1 MANGKQELWGP
12 LYERYKNPERPHRL
26 LALDGGGIRGV
37 LTLEVLCK
45 MEKLLADATGQGDA
59 FRLCNFFDYVAGTST
74 GAIIAAGI
82 ARGMSAKALLDFYRT
97 TGPAMFDKAF
107 ILNRVR
113 YLYDSKSLAK
123 ELQKTFGEE
132 TTLFPKDL
140 RCLFLAVTRNVTTDS
155 PWPISSNPEALYNR
169 PDRKNCNLC
178 IPLWQLVRAS
188 TAAPIYFAPEVLS
201 WDRDDP
207 SQQFVFVDGGM
218 TPYNNPAFLL
228 YRMATLPAYNLGWT
242 TGENNLL
249 LISVGTGAAPTAGV
263 TAADPTQ
270 NIASNLAGL
279 PSALMYGSLVDQDIN
294 CRTVGRCVYGA
305 PIDRELGDMIPN
317 APADQ
322 DLGRAFRYA
331 RYNAEL
337 TSKALNA
344 WGLGDIDPN
353 AVSQLDS
360 VAHLADLSRIG
371 QRLGDEIKVEHFG
384 SFIKG

>member
-1 MANGKQELWGP
+1 MDDRKKELWGP
-12 LYERYKNPERPHRL
+12 LYERYQDPNRPHRM

-37 LTLEVLCK
+37 LTLEVLLK
-45 MEKLLADATGQGDA
+45 MEQLLAKATGKGDS
-59 FRLCNFFDYVAGTST
+59 FRLSQFFDYVAGTST

-82 ARGMSAKALLDFYRT
+82 ARGMSTRELLDFYKQ

-107 ILNRVR
+107 LLNRLR
-113 YLYDSKSLAK
+113 YQYDSRALAR

-155 PWPISSNPEALYNR
+155 PWPISSNPEAKYNLSAR
-169 PDRKNCNLC
+169 ADCNLC

-188 TAAPIYFAPEVLS
+188 TAAPIFFAPEVLS
-201 WDRDDP
+201 WDRNDP
-207 SQQFVFVDGGM
+207 SKQFVFVDGGM

-228 YRMATLPAYNLGWT
+228 YRMATQPAYNLGWK
-242 TGENNLL
+242 TGERNLL
-249 LISVGTGAAPTAGV
+249 LISVGTGAAPTLGL

-270 NIASNLAGL
+270 NVVSNLAGI
-279 PSALMYGSLVDQDIN
+279 PGALMYGAQVDQDIN
-294 CRTVGRCVYGA
+294 CRMVGRCVYGA
-305 PIDRELGDMIPN
+305 PIDRELGDMIPD
-317 APADQ
+317 AP
-322 DLGRAFRYA
+322 GGAFRYA

-337 TSKALNA
+337 TSKALND

-360 VAHLADLSRIG
+360 VAHIADLSRVG
-371 QRLGDEIKVEHFG
+371 QRLGEEIRIEHFG
-384 SFIKG
+384 SFV